1 MAPDSPPSET
11 TVARVPFIIRL
22 LSGIGGVIVFLVAL
36 VVSLGAGLAAPLG
49 MFLMQ
54 RWAKR
59 HNRRPSR
66 IASLVGAV
74 LASSAAAAA
83 VGLML
88 FALAPRPT
96 QQDLQTA
103 FTEAQQQPPPK
114 MPAWYARVFP
124 QAARTDSATRQ
135 LIQSR
140 AFMTATLILSA
151 VFVALFLGVLGGGLG
166 WCGSVLLRVAW
177 SGQRAA

>member
-1 MAPDSPPSET
+1 M
-11 TVARVPFIIRL
+11 IRL
-22 LSGIGGVIVFLVAL
+22 LSGIGGVIVCLVAL

-54 RWAKR
+54 RSAQR

-83 VGLML
+83 VGLVL
-88 FALAPRPT
+88 FALVPRPT
-96 QQDLQTA
+96 QQNLRTA

-114 MPAWYARVFP
+114 MPDWYTRVFP
-124 QAARTDSATRQ
+124 QTAQTDSATQQ

-140 AFMTATLILSA
+140 AFMTATLVLSA
-151 VFVALFLGVLGGGLG
+151 VFVALFLGLLGGTLG
-166 WCGSVLLRVAW
+166 WCGAALLRVAW
-177 SGQRAA
+177 SGQRGA

>member
-1 MAPDSPPSET
+1 MA
-11 TVARVPFIIRL
+11 VYRIPFIIRL
-22 LSGIGGVIVFLVAL
+22 LSGIGGVIVFLVGC

-54 RWAKR
+54 RSANR

-83 VGLML
+83 VGLAL

-96 QQDLQTA
+96 QQNLRTA

-114 MPAWYARVFP
+114 MPDWYTRVFP
-124 QAARTDSATRQ
+124 QTARTDS
-135 LIQSR
+135 
-140 AFMTATLILSA
+140 
-151 VFVALFLGVLGGGLG
+151 
-166 WCGSVLLRVAW
+166 
-177 SGQRAA
+177 